1 MYHFLSET
9 TWFLVAL
16 SPQMDHLIGWCI
28 STYVRSTVHYTI
40 ELAIMSIKEV
50 EKTVIFQ
57 SVCLRHLD
65 FRELHIKLLLKGP
78 QIGRYSAYP
87 EVNFSAKCLAKECLI
102 ITV

>member
-1 MYHFLSET
+1 
-9 TWFLVAL
+9 
-16 SPQMDHLIGWCI
+16 
-28 STYVRSTVHYTI
+28 
-40 ELAIMSIKEV
+40 MSIKEV

-87 EVNFSAKCLAKECLI
+87 EVNFLAKCLAKESQSSYRLHSVHAAAVYCAKLA
-102 ITV
+102 TK